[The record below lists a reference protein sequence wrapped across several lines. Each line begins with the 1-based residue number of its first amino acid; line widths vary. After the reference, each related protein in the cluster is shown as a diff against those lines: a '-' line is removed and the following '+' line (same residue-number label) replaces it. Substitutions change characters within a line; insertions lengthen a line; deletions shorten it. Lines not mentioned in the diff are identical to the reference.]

1 MISPSQVTLHDGN
14 VSIKFPYP
22 PPIEKDYIKEH
33 LGARWNPEKKIW
45 ELKATSD
52 ALTYLSE
59 QGALESQDVPRMV
72 EVGEDGPQPDR
83 FDIELFPYQR
93 AGVKYLESVP
103 MAIMGDEM
111 GLGKTLQSLAA
122 VRHHLPCIIVSP
134 VIAKSVW
141 SREIAKSMPWATFEI
156 LSGKPRELSGAD
168 FTIINYDLLKK
179 WQTIL
184 EGFEFNSLIADE
196 AHYLKNLKAART
208 KSLLAIGATI
218 PKRIMVTGTPILN
231 RPIELYSLLAMLDL
245 DREVEPG
252 GFWRYVRNYCGG
264 YLNQFSGN
272 WETKG
277 ASNLGELHKKVSP
290 FVLRRLK
297 KDVLKDLPKKRV
309 TRLEWTLRKSELAE
323 YNFCLHD
330 FPEWYQIRHPELTP
344 EEIAKKPLGLMQLGA
359 LRRLSC
365 EAKME
370 AVVELLS
377 ESFVPEGKKAV
388 IFAEYRH
395 TVTSLHKTFSDNSVM
410 IIGGQSQK
418 ERGAAER
425 RFQEDPNILFCF
437 ASTKAAGVA
446 LTLTAADTAIFLT
459 VPWTPGDFAQ
469 ASDRIHRI
477 GQENSVEIMV
487 PVSTEIDQV
496 LWDVIASKERIVGS
510 VIDGNLDAGTIL
522 SSETSSIEEIAKR
535 MGIKL
540 TKGSVNED
548 E

>member
-1 MISPSQVTLHDGN
+1 MG
-14 VSIKFPYP
+14 
-22 PPIEKDYIKEH
+22 
-33 LGARWNPEKKIW
+33 
-45 ELKATSD
+45 
-52 ALTYLSE
+52 
-59 QGALESQDVPRMV
+59 
-72 EVGEDGPQPDR
+72 R
-83 FDIELFPYQR
+83 F
-93 AGVKYLESVP
+93 
-103 MAIMGDEM
+103 
-111 GLGKTLQSLAA
+111 
-122 VRHHLPCIIVSP
+122 
-134 VIAKSVW
+134 
-141 SREIAKSMPWATFEI
+141 
-156 LSGKPRELSGAD
+156 
-168 FTIINYDLLKK
+168 
-179 WQTIL
+179 
-184 EGFEFNSLIADE
+184 
-196 AHYLKNLKAART
+196 
-208 KSLLAIGATI
+208 
-218 PKRIMVTGTPILN
+218 
-231 RPIELYSLLAMLDL
+231 
-245 DREVEPG
+245 
-252 GFWRYVRNYCGG
+252 
-264 YLNQFSGN
+264 
-272 WETKG
+272 
-277 ASNLGELHKKVSP
+277 
-290 FVLRRLK
+290 K

-309 TRLEWTLRKSELAE
+309 TRLDWTLRKSELAE

-330 FPEWYQIRHPELTP
+330 FPEWYQIRHPELSP
-344 EEIAKKPLGLMQLGA
+344 EEIARKPLGLMQLGA

-377 ESFVPEGKKAV
+377 ESFVPEAKKAV
-388 IFAEYRH
+388 IFAEYRD
-395 TVTSLHKTFSDNSVM
+395 TVSSLHQTFSDNSVM

-418 ERGAAER
+418 EREAAER